1 MLLLKLLF
9 PVVAALALSGC
20 GWSSVEIPM
29 PSDTPPV
36 VYERKP
42 FSYMVFVGTEQKR
55 RLRIN
60 GQGEVELPVQMGGR
74 EPVNVYLAR
83 DSSGARLYFDE
94 GAHGT
99 IVDLEVL
106 NVSERVGT
114 ADTMGRFIGSLQSP
128 EITDLHFVTAS
139 ASPPVRFRP

>member
-1 MLLLKLLF
+1 
-9 PVVAALALSGC
+9 
-20 GWSSVEIPM
+20 M

-83 DSSGARLYFDE
+83 DSSGTRLYFDE
-94 GAHGT
+94 GGYGT
-99 IVDLEVL
+99 VVDLQALSVT
-106 NVSERVGT
+106 ERGGT
-114 ADTMGRFIGSLQSP
+114 ADTMGRFVGSLQSP
-128 EITDLHFVTAS
+128 EITDLHFVPAS
-139 ASPPVRFRP
+139 VSPPVQFRP